1 MNNLVIECEMYNRLS
16 VKFAS
21 SFGVM
26 GVLDLFFAL
35 FFFKVNTELNIYV
48 KFLLNKRMLYSPL
61 NPVTSSSI

>member
-35 FFFKVNTELNIYV
+35 FFLRLI
-48 KFLLNKRMLYSPL
+48 LS
-61 NPVTSSSI
+61 